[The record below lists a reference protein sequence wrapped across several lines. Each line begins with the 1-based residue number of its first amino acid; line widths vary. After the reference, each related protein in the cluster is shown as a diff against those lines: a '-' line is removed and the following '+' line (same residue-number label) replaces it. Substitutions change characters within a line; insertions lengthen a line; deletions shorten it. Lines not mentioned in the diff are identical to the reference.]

1 MGTDRNKWTEWALAS
16 GLLSTQ
22 GNHKKAHLVNSAC
35 VWVLHGLL
43 DGVPNV
49 LHLEEARD
57 IGHDGHDEHGKEVM
71 GKNLD
76 REKYI

>member
-1 MGTDRNKWTEWALAS
+1 MNQARLR
-16 GLLSTQ
+16 
-22 GNHKKAHLVNSAC
+22 
-35 VWVLHGLL
+35 VLHRPL
-43 DGVPNV
+43 VIFPIM

-57 IGHDGHDEHGKEVM
+57 VGHDGHDEHGKEVM